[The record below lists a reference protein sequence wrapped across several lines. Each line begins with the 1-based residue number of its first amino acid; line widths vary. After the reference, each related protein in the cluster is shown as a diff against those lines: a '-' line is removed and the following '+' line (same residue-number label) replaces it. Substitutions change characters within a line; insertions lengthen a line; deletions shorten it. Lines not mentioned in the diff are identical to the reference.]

1 MISEQHR
8 ISVGRLEKG
17 SGCRLIVLYFSQLGL
32 DNNST
37 ILALSLG
44 GALSTIERRT
54 ILVCLIYFS
63 HTLCLFFLF
72 LLKAKQRLFKV
83 MKL

>member
-8 ISVGRLEKG
+8 ISVGRLGKG
-17 SGCRLIVLYFSQLGL
+17 NGCRLIVLYFSQLGL

-54 ILVCLIYFS
+54 ILPHLLFS
-63 HTLCLFFLF
+63 PPLFVFPVP
-72 LLKAKQRLFKV
+72 FKSQTEGEFNV